1 MIQTHFASSD
11 IVRLGSS
18 YILNQSVQVVKNGN
32 PNSQM
37 VILFEFM
44 KKLKHTVIRYL
55 EQLRLFSDNKYT
67 YLGKIG
73 NC

>member
-11 IVRLGSS
+11 TVRLGSS
-18 YILNQSVQVVKNGN
+18 YILKLLVQVVKNGN

-37 VILFEFM
+37 LILFKFM
-44 KKLKHTVIRYL
+44 KKLNHTVIRYL
-55 EQLRLFSDNKYT
+55 EQLGLFSDNKYT
-67 YLGKIG
+67 YSDKIG